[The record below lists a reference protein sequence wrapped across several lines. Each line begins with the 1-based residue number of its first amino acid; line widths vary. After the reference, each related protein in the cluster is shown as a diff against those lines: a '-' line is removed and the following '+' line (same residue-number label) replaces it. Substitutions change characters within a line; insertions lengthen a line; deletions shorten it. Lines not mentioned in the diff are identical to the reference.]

1 MLKALNSSAPMRAVA
16 AAALAISISTPVAAT
31 TQWDG
36 TYWYATGEPSL
47 PDGQLW
53 VNSYGECWQALEGA
67 TNLPPCFAAPPEE
80 ITVHLNFEFDKYL
93 VPQNVINQ
101 EEVAKID
108 EYIDQLETTP
118 EEEIVSIVGHC
129 SAEGSDEYN
138 MALGMRR
145 ADAVRDYIIGR
156 GYPAD
161 HVAPA
166 ESEGKRDLLPGVDP
180 YSWEQRRVVITKS

>member
-31 TQWDG
+31 QWDG
-36 TYWYATGEPSL
+36 TYWYAMGEPSL

-53 VNSYGECWQALEGA
+53 VNRWGECWQALEGA
-67 TNLPPCFAAPPEE
+67 TNLPPCFGAPPEE
-80 ITVHLNFEFDKYL
+80 LTVHLNFEFDKYL

-108 EYIDQLETTP
+108 EYVDQLEATP
-118 EEEIVSIVGHC
+118 EEEVVSIVGHC

-138 MALGMRR
+138 MALGLRR

-161 HVAPA
+161 HVSPA